1 MNSSQNDNETLQ
13 LTTEW
18 VLRLTEAQPRL
29 LGFLLKRL
37 GNPDQAHEVL
47 QEVNLVICRD
57 AEKFKQDSDFLAW
70 AFAIARYQILAFRK
84 RQSRDRL
91 VFPADLAAS
100 LDRLD
105 SEMFPT
111 EVCDR
116 REAALQDCLVQLPPQ
131 QRKLVVQRYAE
142 SLSVKSIAGELDKS
156 ANAVSIML
164 HRIREKL
171 IACIES
177 KIITEPTR

>member
-1 MNSSQNDNETLQ
+1 MARDTPPEKIE

-29 LGFLLKRL
+29 LSFLLKRL
-37 GNPDQAHEVL
+37 GNPDHAHEVL

-57 AEKFKQDSDFLAW
+57 ANKFDEGTDFMAW
-70 AFAIARYQILAFRK
+70 AFTIARYQTMAFRK

-105 SEMFPT
+105 SEMFT
-111 EVCDR
+111 NEVCR
-116 REAALQDCLVQLPPQ
+116 LRETALQECLVSLMPV
-131 QRKLVVQRYAE
+131 QRKLVIQRYAE
-142 SLSVKSIAGELDKS
+142 SLSVKAIAGELDKS
-156 ANAVSIML
+156 ANAVSLML
-164 HRIREKL
+164 HRVREKL
-171 IACIES
+171 LTCVES
-177 KIITEPTR
+177 KLSTEPPR